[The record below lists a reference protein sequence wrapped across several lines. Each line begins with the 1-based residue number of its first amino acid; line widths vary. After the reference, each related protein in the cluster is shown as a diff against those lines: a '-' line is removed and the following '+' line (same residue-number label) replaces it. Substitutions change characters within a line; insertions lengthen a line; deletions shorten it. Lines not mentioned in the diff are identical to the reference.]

1 MKQSPKY
8 FLIDS
13 FLDSFFPKCK
23 YIHCVLSKK
32 KTKKKTEKKK
42 KKERILL
49 LK

>member
-32 KTKKKTEKKK
+32 KKKKQKRKKR
-42 KKERILL
+42 KKEFCC
-49 LK
+49 

>member
-32 KTKKKTEKKK
+32 KKKK
-42 KKERILL
+42 KKNKRKKRKKEFFF
-49 LK
+49 